1 MKILLDINRDTGSHP
16 DTNSTKHDFY
26 LSNQTLNDY

>member
-1 MKILLDINRDTGSHP
+1 MLVFDMLKLVWTQIRDT
-16 DTNSTKHDFY
+16 DSTKHDFY